1 MVGRRRNKERERER
15 EFGIEWNAQ
24 RIVIRCEKKKK
35 KKKRKERGEKIWS
48 RAQEGNSN
56 SNEVILTLKGNIRV

>member
-1 MVGRRRNKERERER
+1 MVGRGGNKKRERER

-24 RIVIRCEKKKK
+24 RIVIRCEEEKKKE
-35 KKKRKERGEKIWS
+35 RKERGEKIWS

>member
-1 MVGRRRNKERERER
+1 MVGRGGNKKRERER

-35 KKKRKERGEKIWS
+35 ERKERGKNMESGPGRKFELERS
-48 RAQEGNSN
+48 YFNP
-56 SNEVILTLKGNIRV
+56 

>member
-35 KKKRKERGEKIWS
+35 KKKEERKRGKNMESGPGRKFELERS
-48 RAQEGNSN
+48 YFNP
-56 SNEVILTLKGNIRV
+56 